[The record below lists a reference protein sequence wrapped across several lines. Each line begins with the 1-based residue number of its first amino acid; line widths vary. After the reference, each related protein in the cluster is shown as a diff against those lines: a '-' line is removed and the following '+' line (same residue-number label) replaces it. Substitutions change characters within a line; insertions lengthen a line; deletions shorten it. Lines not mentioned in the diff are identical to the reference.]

1 MTVYKLVTLET
12 VDEDIYDMGERK
24 RKLSTAVL
32 ADHRHKD
39 EDDEDGTNPKATS
52 GGKGNKK
59 NNKRGRNEE
68 NHDDNIDDVGAVGRI
83 LQKALMRANMI

>member
-32 ADHRHKD
+32 ADHRHKHKHD
-39 EDDEDGTNPKATS
+39 EEDTNTVNTDS
-52 GGKGNKK
+52 KG
-59 NNKRGRNEE
+59 NKRGRN
-68 NHDDNIDDVGAVGRI
+68 NDDNNNDDDNIDDVGAVGRI